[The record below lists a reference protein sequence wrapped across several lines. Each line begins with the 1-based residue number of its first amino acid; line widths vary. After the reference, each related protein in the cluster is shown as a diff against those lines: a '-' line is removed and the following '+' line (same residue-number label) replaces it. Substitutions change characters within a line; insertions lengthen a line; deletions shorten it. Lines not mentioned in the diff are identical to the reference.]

1 MRTPRRPWFCPSPSR
16 AIAYTRIR
24 LFSVFV
30 FTPSPPLCKSLY
42 HCTLEVKEKQQF
54 TFTFCFTSRKR
65 KANASK
71 NQHLQ
76 KVTQQTTTQSIERV
90 KAISRIAFTL
100 ILFIHKKIN
109 PFGEEVNIK
118 VENDWTRP
126 REVGV
131 FAKGLAEEP
140 WRRSTKVS
148 KYAFSFRP

>member
-1 MRTPRRPWFCPSPSR
+1 
-16 AIAYTRIR
+16 
-24 LFSVFV
+24 
-30 FTPSPPLCKSLY
+30 
-42 HCTLEVKEKQQF
+42 VKEKQQF

-76 KVTQQTTTQSIERV
+76 KATQQTTTQSIERV

-100 ILFIHKKIN
+100 ILFMHKKIS

-126 REVGV
+126 RELGV
-131 FAKGLAEEP
+131 FAIGLAKTP
-140 WRRSTKVS
+140 WQKSTKNQ
-148 KYAFSFRP
+148 KCALSFRP